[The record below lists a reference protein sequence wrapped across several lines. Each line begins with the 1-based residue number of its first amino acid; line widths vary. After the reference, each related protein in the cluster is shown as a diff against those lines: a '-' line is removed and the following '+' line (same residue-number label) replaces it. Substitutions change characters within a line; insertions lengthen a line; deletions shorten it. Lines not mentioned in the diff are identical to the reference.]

1 MVERNKQAMIGIFVL
16 GALALLVIGVVLFGS
31 GRYFTNYTKAIMYF
45 DGSVKGLNV
54 GSPVMA
60 QGVKIGSVSD
70 IRLIADVEDLSL
82 KIPVIVD
89 IDSEKF
95 STIGAISR
103 DKDYIDEL
111 IAKGLRAQL
120 QTQSMVTGQLIVN
133 LGFYP
138 ESKINLRKKKRVKS
152 LLFFDSDYPEIPT
165 IASNS
170 QALQMMIEG
179 LPVKDL
185 LDTAQSA
192 LNGIDRLANSP
203 ELAGSVIEFNK
214 TLTEMRTLISHLN
227 RDLPPLAQNANQSF
241 VAATGVIGR
250 TDKWLVD
257 NRDVVKSAASDL
269 AKTTAEMRKT
279 LETTEKTMAA
289 VKSTVADERTLY
301 QLQNTLRE
309 VGEAA
314 RSLRQLGDYLERH
327 PEAILRGR
335 SEGE

>member
-1 MVERNKQAMIGIFVL
+1 MVERNKQAMIGVFVL
-16 GALALLVIGVVLFGS
+16 GAVTLLMTGIVLFGS
-31 GRYFTNYTKAIMYF
+31 GRLFTNYTKAIMYF
-45 DGSVKGLNV
+45 EGSVKGLNI

-60 QGVKIGSVSD
+60 QGVKIGTVSD

-138 ESKINLRKKKRVKS
+138 ESKINLRSKKRVKS
-152 LLFFDSDYPEIPT
+152 LLFFDFGYPEIPT
-165 IASNS
+165 ISSNS

-214 TLTEMRTLISHLN
+214 TMIEMRTLINHLN

-257 NRDVVKSAASDL
+257 NRDVAKSMASDL

>member
-1 MVERNKQAMIGIFVL
+1 MVERKKQALIGIFVL
-16 GALALLVIGVVLFGS
+16 GALTLMVVGVVLFGS

-45 DGSVKGLNV
+45 DGSVKGLNI

-60 QGVKIGSVSD
+60 EGVKIGTVSD
-70 IRLIADVEDLSL
+70 IRLVADVEDLSL

-95 STIGAISR
+95 STIGRISR
-103 DKDYIDEL
+103 DKDYIQAL

-138 ESKINLRKKKRVKS
+138 ESKVNLRSKKREKS
-152 LLFFDSDYPEIPT
+152 LLFFDFGYPEIPT
-165 IASNS
+165 ITSNS

-192 LNGIDRLANSP
+192 LNGIDRLVNSP
-203 ELAGSVIEFNK
+203 ELAGSVIELNK
-214 TLTEMRTLISHLN
+214 MLVEMRELIKNLN
-227 RDLPPLAQNANQSF
+227 RDVPPLAQDARQSF

-257 NRDVVKSAASDL
+257 NRDVAKSITTDL
-269 AKTTAEMRKT
+269 AKTTTQLRKT
-279 LETTEKTMAA
+279 LETTEQTMTA
-289 VKSTVADERTLY
+289 VKATVADQRTLY
-301 QLQNTLRE
+301 QLQNALRE

>member
-1 MVERNKQAMIGIFVL
+1 MNERNRQAMIGVFVL
-16 GALALLVIGVVLFGS
+16 GALALLLGGVVLFGS
-31 GRYFTNYTKAIMYF
+31 GRFFTDYTNAIMYF
-45 DGSVKGLNV
+45 EGSVKGLNI

-60 QGVKIGSVSD
+60 EGVKIGTVSD
-70 IRLIADVEDLSL
+70 IRLIADVENLSL
-82 KIPVIVD
+82 KIPVIVA

-95 STIGAISR
+95 STIGAVSG

-138 ESKINLRKKKRVKS
+138 ESKIKLQPKRRGKLRQ
-152 LLFFDSDYPEIPT
+152 LFDTDYPEIPT

-192 LNGIDRLANSP
+192 LNGVDRLVNSP
-203 ELAGSVIEFNK
+203 ELAGSVLEFNK
-214 TLTEMRTLISHLN
+214 TMSEMRTLINHLN

-241 VAATGVIGR
+241 VAATGAIGR
-250 TDKWLVD
+250 ADKWLAD
-257 NRDVVKSAASDL
+257 NRDVVKSTASDL
-269 AKTTAEMRKT
+269 AKTTAQMRKT

>member
-1 MVERNKQAMIGIFVL
+1 MVERTKQAMIGIFVL
-16 GALALLVIGVVLFGS
+16 GALTLLVIGVVLFGS
-31 GRYFTNYTKAIMYF
+31 GRYFTKYTKAVMYF
-45 DGSVKGLNV
+45 DGSVKGLNI

-60 QGVKIGSVSD
+60 EGVKIGEVSD

-89 IDSEKF
+89 IDPRRF
-95 STIGAISR
+95 STIGSFSF
-103 DKDYIDEL
+103 DKDYMDEL

-138 ESKINLRKKKRVKS
+138 ESKINLRAKKRKS
-152 LLFFDSDYPEIPT
+152 LLFFNFDYPEIPT
-165 IASNS
+165 ISSNS
-170 QALQMMIEG
+170 QALQQMIEG

-185 LDTAQSA
+185 LETAQSA
-192 LNGIDRLANSP
+192 LNGINRLVNSP
-203 ELAGSVIEFNK
+203 ELAGSVIELNK
-214 TLTEMRTLISHLN
+214 TLVEMHTLVKNLN

-250 TDKWLVD
+250 ADKWVVD
-257 NRDVVKSAASDL
+257 NRDVVKSVESDL
-269 AKTTAEMRKT
+269 EKTTAQMRKT

-327 PEAILRGR
+327 PDAIIRGR
-335 SEGE
+335 KEGG

>member
-1 MVERNKQAMIGIFVL
+1 MNERKRQAMIGVFVL
-16 GALALLVIGVVLFGS
+16 GALTLLLVGVVLFGS
-31 GRYFTNYTKAIMYF
+31 GRFFTDYTKAIMYF
-45 DGSVKGLNV
+45 EGSVKGLNV

-60 QGVKIGSVSD
+60 EGVKIGTVSD

-89 IDSEKF
+89 IDSERF
-95 STIGAISR
+95 STIGPTSGGR
-103 DKDYIDEL
+103 DYIDEL

-138 ESKINLRKKKRVKS
+138 ESKINLRKKKRVRS
-152 LLFFDSDYPEIPT
+152 LLFFGSDYPEIPT

-203 ELAGSVIEFNK
+203 ELAESVIEFNK
-214 TLTEMRTLISHLN
+214 TMVEMRTLINHLN

-241 VAATGVIGR
+241 VAATGVIDR

-257 NRDVVKSAASDL
+257 NRDVAKSMASDL
-269 AKTTAEMRKT
+269 AKTTAGMRKT
-279 LETTEKTMAA
+279 LESTEKTMAA

>member
-1 MVERNKQAMIGIFVL
+1 MVERKKQAMIGVFVL
-16 GALALLVIGVVLFGS
+16 GALTLLVVGVSLFGS
-31 GRYFTNYTKAIMYF
+31 GRYFTKYTKAIMYF
-45 DGSVKGLNV
+45 DGSVKGLNI

-60 QGVKIGSVSD
+60 EGVKVGTVND
-70 IRLIADVEDLSL
+70 IRLVADVEGLSL

-89 IDSEKF
+89 IDTKRF
-95 STIGAISR
+95 STIGTIFS
-103 DKDYIDEL
+103 DKEYIDEL

-120 QTQSMVTGQLIVN
+120 QTQSMVTGQLIIN

-138 ESKINLRKKKRVKS
+138 ESKYKLQPKKRAKS
-152 LLFFDSDYPEIPT
+152 LLFFDFDYPEIPT
-165 IASNS
+165 ISSNS
-170 QALQMMIEG
+170 QALQQMIEG
-179 LPVKDL
+179 LPVRDL
-185 LDTAQSA
+185 LDTTQSA
-192 LNGIDRLANSP
+192 LSGIDRLVNSP
-203 ELAGSVIEFNK
+203 ELAGSVIELNK
-214 TLTEMRTLISHLN
+214 TLVEMRELIKNLN

-257 NRDVVKSAASDL
+257 NRDVVKSIATDL
-269 AKTTAEMRKT
+269 EKTTAQMRKT

-301 QLQNTLRE
+301 QLQNALRE
-309 VGEAA
+309 VSEAA

-327 PEAILRGR
+327 PEAIIRGR